1 MYQERAGC
9 VCDVDLC
16 PLLSGVEFGARMINI
31 DGKQIKLQI
40 WDTVSHTHTHTH
52 TQTHTHSQTHKHA
65 QMASDCV
72 HVCVLE
78 HISIAVTNSLVR
90 QNPQFKFQ
98 LTFSKHASLLMS
110 QIQLFWLTSILS
122 PTLVL
127 EARHL
132 DSSDF
137 CWICRQSDGLSLGME
152 LPVAR
157 R

>member
-1 MYQERAGC
+1 M
-9 VCDVDLC
+9 CDVDLC

-40 WDTVSHTHTHTH
+40 WDTVSHTHTHTRRH
-52 TQTHTHSQTHKHA
+52 THTLADTQTRTVP

-137 CWICRQSDGLSLGME
+137 CWICRQSDGLSLGLE